1 MKRSLVV
8 SLVASVSIAVI
19 AFGAT
24 LGSGWSPKLGL
35 DLAGGSEVVYKPAHP
50 ISSGEMDT
58 TINVIRNR
66 VDGARGVGGHGQLPG
81 GQRRRAVPRGE
92 EPRGPHQADRYD
104 RAAVLPA
111 GAVRGPSLQRA
122 GEGQGP
128 AERGAAGVRVV
139 LPHEPDQPGG
149 HPRQQRRPGVHAE
162 QHPGRPAVRRL
173 PVDPLGPG
181 RRHQDGSAAR
191 GPGGGDPAVR
201 ALRTRPAPSSRGTP
215 SPRRRGPST
224 RASASGW

>member
-66 VDGARGVGGHGQLPG
+66 V
-81 GQRRRAVPRGE
+81 
-92 EPRGPHQADRYD
+92 
-104 RAAVLPA
+104 
-111 GAVRGPSLQRA
+111 
-122 GEGQGP
+122 EG
-128 AERGAAGVRVV
+128 AGVSGATVNSQGGNVV
-139 LPHEPDQPGG
+139 VQFPG
-149 HPRQQRRPGVHAE
+149 
-162 QHPGRPAVRRL
+162 
-173 PVDPLGPG
+173 
-181 RRHQDGSAAR
+181 
-191 GPGGGDPAVR
+191 
-201 ALRTRPAPSSRGTP
+201 
-215 SPRRRGPST
+215 
-224 RASASGW
+224 